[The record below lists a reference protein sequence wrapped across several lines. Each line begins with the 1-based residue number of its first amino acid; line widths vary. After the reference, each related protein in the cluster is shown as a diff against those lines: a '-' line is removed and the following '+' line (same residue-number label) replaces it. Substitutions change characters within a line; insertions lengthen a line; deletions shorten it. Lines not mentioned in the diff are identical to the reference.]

1 MSDTTDLVQRLRK
14 DKWHVSAVTRE
25 EAADT
30 IEALQAERDALRDGL
45 LTTVLVAVHHAV
57 EECISATGQRRVI
70 DHFVNKT
77 HLANEALAAI
87 DAAMKG
93 ANT

>member
-1 MSDTTDLVQRLRK
+1 MSATTDLVQRLRG
-14 DKWHVSAVTRE
+14 SATRTTN

-30 IEALQAERDALRDGL
+30 IEALQAERDALRAD
-45 LTTVLVAVHHAV
+45 A
-57 EECISATGQRRVI
+57 ERY
-70 DHFVNKT
+70 
-77 HLANEALAAI
+77 ALAKTLEGQVVVMETLKNLGASWLDEKLDELAAENDSI